1 MHNSLILLDSPVS
14 FAAVSVAAR
23 AVGCLSSSIIPVA
36 AVAVETGPVVA
47 VGVSHSFVSYLPGAS
62 AFQAVFVVLV
72 FEASL
77 GGLVFFSSLLLVSFL
92 LPLVVSEKKKKG
104 RRLITRELKHGQRRR
119 RRERRQKM

>member
-1 MHNSLILLDSPVS
+1 MILLDSPVS

-62 AFQAVFVVLV
+62 AFQAVFVLV

-77 GGLVFFSSLLLVSFL
+77 GALVFFSSLLLVSFL
-92 LPLVVSEKKKKG
+92 LPLVVSEKKNKEEDLSLESLSMDNVEDG
-104 RRLITRELKHGQRRR
+104 ENVI
-119 RRERRQKM
+119 

>member
-1 MHNSLILLDSPVS
+1 MILLDSPVS

-62 AFQAVFVVLV
+62 AFQAVFV
-72 FEASL
+72 A
-77 GGLVFFSSLLLVSFL
+77 LVFFSSLLLVSFL
-92 LPLVVSEKKKKG
+92 LPLVVSKKKKKKED
-104 RRLITRELKHGQRRR
+104 LSLESLSIDNVEDGQNVI
-119 RRERRQKM
+119 

>member
-1 MHNSLILLDSPVS
+1 MILLDSPVS

-62 AFQAVFVVLV
+62 AFQTVFVVHV

-77 GGLVFFSSLLLVSFL
+77 VALVFFSSLLLVSFL
-92 LPLVVSEKKKKG
+92 LPLVVSEKKIIIKKK
-104 RRLITRELKHGQRRR
+104 TYH
-119 RRERRQKM
+119 

>member
-1 MHNSLILLDSPVS
+1 MILLDSPVS

-77 GGLVFFSSLLLVSFL
+77 AARVFSSLLLVSFL
-92 LPLVVSEKKKKG
+92 LPLVVSEKKK
-104 RRLITRELKHGQRRR
+104 
-119 RRERRQKM
+119 